1 MGPRGAKSYRD
12 SVTSAKAT
20 PLSQKTLPDLDPRV
34 ARPQYDRSAVSV
46 GIVHFGVGGFHR
58 AHQAMY
64 LDTLMNQGKAL
75 DWGVC
80 GVGVMPSDK
89 AMQEALSK
97 QDHLYTLLLKDGQG
111 HLDARV
117 IGSIVDYVYAPE
129 DPQRVLEVMTA
140 PTTRIVS
147 LTVTEGGY
155 NIDNTTGAFDVDNPA
170 IVADVEG
177 RRRGEPPVTMYGYV
191 AEAVRLRRERNIPP
205 FTVMSCDNIQSNGE
219 VARSSIAA
227 FAGLL
232 DPDLAEFIRTEV
244 PFPNAMVDRITPVTT
259 PDVLEAV
266 AGFGIDDAWPVACEP
281 FTQWVL
287 QDAFGLGRPP
297 FEDVGVQMVADVE
310 PYELMKL
317 RLLNAGHQAI
327 AYAGMLC
334 GYTYAHETAAD
345 PLFVQFLRDYWNTEA
360 RLTLPEAPGIDVDE
374 YCDTL
379 VERFANPQVR
389 DTLARLGSYASDR
402 IPKFVVPVIRTN
414 LANGLVSTRAI
425 GIAVTWARYAEAVD
439 EQGQPLTIVDVEK
452 DEVLERG
459 ARQKDDPLALARSTR
474 WFGDLADDPRF
485 ASVYTEQLALIHEV
499 GAREFLTWLNAQP
512 K

>member
-1 MGPRGAKSYRD
+1 MIVVE
-12 SVTSAKAT
+12 SVKAT
-20 PLSQKTLPDLDPRV
+20 ALSQKTLTGLDERV
-34 ARPQYDRSAVSV
+34 ARPQYDRSEVSV

-64 LDTLMNQGKAL
+64 LDQLMNQGKAL
-75 DWGVC
+75 DWGIC

-97 QDHLYTLLLKDGQG
+97 QDHLYTLLVKDGHG
-111 HLDARV
+111 NLDARV
-117 IGSIVDYVYAPE
+117 IGSIKDYVYAPE

-155 NIDNTTGAFDVDNPA
+155 NIDNTTGAFDVDNP
-170 IVADVEG
+170 VVKADAEG
-177 RRRGEPPVTMYGYV
+177 LGRGEAPVTMYSYV
-191 AEAVRLRRERNIPP
+191 AEALRLRRERGVPP
-205 FTVMSCDNIQSNGE
+205 FTVMSCDNIQSNGD

-227 FAGLL
+227 FAGLY
-232 DPDLAEFIRTEV
+232 DPELAQHIRTEV
-244 PFPNAMVDRITPVTT
+244 LFPNAMVDRITPVTT

-287 QDAFGLGRPP
+287 QDSFQSGSQGRPP
-297 FEDVGVQMVADVE
+297 FEEVGVQMVADVE

-327 AYAGMLC
+327 AYAGHLV
-334 GYTYAHETAAD
+334 GYTYAHETAQD
-345 PLFVQFLRDYWNTEA
+345 ELVVQFLRDYWDEA
-360 RLTLPEAPGIDVDE
+360 RPTLAAVEGIDVDE

-389 DTLARLGSYASDR
+389 DTLARLASYGSDR
-402 IPKFVVPVIRTN
+402 IPKFVVPVIRAN
-414 LANGLVSTRAI
+414 LAGGVVSTRAVA
-425 GIAVTWARYAEAVD
+425 IAVTWARYIEAVD
-439 EQGQPLTIVDVEK
+439 EQGQPITVVDVEK
-452 DEVLERG
+452 DDVLARG
-459 ARQKDDPLALARSTR
+459 AQQSSDPLALARSTR

-485 ASVYTEQLALIHEV
+485 ASVYTEQLALLHEV
-499 GAREFLTWLNAQP
+499 GAREFLTRLNASP
-512 K
+512 KSL